1 MSRIS
6 RSARIPALMA
16 ACGIA
21 AATAAFASTAHAGTA
36 PSSALSASSASP
48 VATVPA
54 PATGVSRVYGADR
67 YQTGV
72 QVSQSQWAD
81 AAGDNTN
88 RAKAQAVVLARG
100 DNFPDALSGV
110 PLAAKVHGPLLLTSP
125 ASLTAAT
132 AAEIA
137 RVLGPGAGQP
147 VYILGGTGAVSS
159 AVEAQLARDGYAVTR
174 YQGANRYLTA
184 LDVARRGLG
193 DPSRI
198 VVATGD
204 GYADALA
211 AGPYAAG
218 PDAVSGG
225 PAAIVLSSGHSLD
238 PSTAA
243 YVSGKL
249 AAAAPGDCGAVTAV
263 GVQATAAVQLVT
275 RPGAC
280 STPLAGPDRYA
291 TAVAVAKQF
300 PAGTS
305 AGVATGGGF
314 ADALTGGAAMAALG
328 RPLVLTDPAVLGDN
342 PRVWL
347 VGAHQA
353 GVTSTVVF
361 GGSGAVGDGV
371 LAQLQDI
378 ANGGDGLPIAPPPPP
393 GGGLCG
399 APTNPY
405 GLNYCGSGA
414 LITKAQVPSD
424 ICTYFSCIGA
434 PTNES
439 FWKGIGYL
447 EVCNDGDISLSGGR
461 SGACSSHGGENHP
474 VWKS

>member
-6 RSARIPALMA
+6 RSARIPALVA

-21 AATAAFASTAHAGTA
+21 AATAALATAAHAGTA
-36 PSSALSASSASP
+36 PSAASP
-48 VATVPA
+48 VTTVPT
-54 PATGVSRVYGADR
+54 PANGVSRVSGADR

-72 QVSQSQWAD
+72 QVSQTQWAD
-81 AAGDNTN
+81 AGGDSGP

-100 DNFPDALSGV
+100 DTFPDALSGV

-125 ASLTAAT
+125 AALTPAT

-147 VYILGGTGAVSS
+147 VYILGGSGAVSS
-159 AVEAQLARDGYAVTR
+159 TVEAQLSRDGYAVTR
-174 YQGANRYLTA
+174 YQGTNRYLTA

-193 DPSRI
+193 DPSRV

-218 PDAVSGG
+218 PDALKGA

-243 YVSGKL
+243 YVSGKF
-249 AAAAPGDCGAVTAV
+249 AAAASGDCSAVTTV
-263 GVQATAAVQLVT
+263 GVQATIAVQPVT
-275 RPGAC
+275 PAGAC
-280 STPLAGPDRYA
+280 TVRLAGPDRYA
-291 TAVAVAKQF
+291 TAVEVAKQF
-300 PAGTS
+300 PSGTS
-305 AGVATGGGF
+305 VGVATGGGF

-342 PRVWL
+342 PRLWL
-347 VGAHQA
+347 IGAHQA
-353 GVTSTVVF
+353 GVTATMVF
-361 GGSGAVGDGV
+361 GGASAVGNGV
-371 LAQLQDI
+371 FAQLQDI
-378 ANGGDGLPIAPPPPP
+378 SNGGTGMPITPPPPP
-393 GGGLCG
+393 GGALCG
-399 APTNPY
+399 APANPY
-405 GLNYCGSGA
+405 GLNYCGTGA
-414 LITKAQVPSD
+414 LITKAQVPAD
-424 ICTYFSCIGA
+424 ICTYFSCIGSA
-434 PTNES
+434 PSNDS
-439 FWKGIGYL
+439 FWRGLGYL